1 MMYHV
6 FLQVSENDKLKASA
20 RDNSASSPR
29 KKAKTREGREGK
41 GREGKGREG
50 KGREG
55 KGREG
60 TGREGKGICNL
71 QAMCKNLKAR
81 HAKCKKANKDA

>member
-50 KGREG
+50 NMQPASNVQEFKGSP
-55 KGREG
+55 
-60 TGREGKGICNL
+60 
-71 QAMCKNLKAR
+71 CKV
-81 HAKCKKANKDA
+81 

>member
-50 KGREG
+50 KGREYA
-55 KGREG
+55 
-60 TGREGKGICNL
+60 T
-71 QAMCKNLKAR
+71 CKQCAR
-81 HAKCKKANKDA
+81 I

>member
-41 GREGKGREG
+41 GREGNMQPASNVQEFKGSP
-50 KGREG
+50 
-55 KGREG
+55 
-60 TGREGKGICNL
+60 
-71 QAMCKNLKAR
+71 CKV
-81 HAKCKKANKDA
+81 

>member
-29 KKAKTREGREGK
+29 KKNKGGK

-50 KGREG
+50 K
-55 KGREG
+55 
-60 TGREGKGICNL
+60 GREGKGICNL
-71 QAMCKNLKAR
+71 QAMCKNLKAC
-81 HAKCKKANKDA
+81 HAKCNKANKDA

>member
-50 KGREG
+50 KG
-55 KGREG
+55 
-60 TGREGKGICNL
+60 ICNL

>member
-55 KGREG
+55 NMQPASNVQEFKGSP
-60 TGREGKGICNL
+60 
-71 QAMCKNLKAR
+71 CKV
-81 HAKCKKANKDA
+81 